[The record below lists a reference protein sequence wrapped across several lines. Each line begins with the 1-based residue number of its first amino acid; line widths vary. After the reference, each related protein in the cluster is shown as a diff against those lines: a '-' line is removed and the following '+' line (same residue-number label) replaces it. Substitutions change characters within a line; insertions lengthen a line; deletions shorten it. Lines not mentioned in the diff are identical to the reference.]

1 MLNLL
6 SRRDIWQEFQEYK
19 LSGGHLSKKD
29 ERALSEFIESRG
41 YLPAVE
47 KILRGEGFAPPKK
60 TAISKMSSEKKRIV
74 YTYGEDENWVL
85 KLLTY
90 LLQRKFDYLFAYN
103 LYSFRPRK
111 GVRDAVKRLV
121 RTPGIRQMWSYKVDI
136 SN

>member
-60 TAISKMSSEKKRIV
+60 TAISKMSSEKSGLSIPMGKTKI
-74 YTYGEDENWVL
+74 G
-85 KLLTY
+85 Y
-90 LLQRKFDYLFAYN
+90 LN
-103 LYSFRPRK
+103 C
-111 GVRDAVKRLV
+111 
-121 RTPGIRQMWSYKVDI
+121 
-136 SN
+136 

>member
-60 TAISKMSSEKKRIV
+60 NRNQQNEFRKKADCLYLWGRR
-74 YTYGEDENWVL
+74 
-85 KLLTY
+85 KLGT
-90 LLQRKFDYLFAYN
+90 
-103 LYSFRPRK
+103 
-111 GVRDAVKRLV
+111 
-121 RTPGIRQMWSYKVDI
+121 
-136 SN
+136 